1 MFTLITWGSENVAR
15 SHAAEL
21 RYETLQR
28 LEEICRLLV
37 DHYGARMT
45 LGELHAIIATLRKLC
60 RQDRVSV
67 AEIADATG
75 LPKQNISRWMQK
87 RLGDSIYLRVNEDD
101 QRMRDILLLD
111 SRRGQEFF
119 EELAVSMATTDR
131 VNRE

>member
-1 MFTLITWGSENVAR
+1 MAR

-119 EELAVSMATTDR
+119 EELAVSMATTD
-131 VNRE
+131 

>member
-1 MFTLITWGSENVAR
+1 MAR
-15 SHAAEL
+15 SHEAEL

-28 LEEICRLLV
+28 LEEICSLLV

-101 QRMRDILLLD
+101 QRMRDIVLLD
-111 SRRGQEFF
+111 PRRGQEFF

-131 VNRE
+131 VKRE

>member
-1 MFTLITWGSENVAR
+1 MAR

-28 LEEICRLLV
+28 LEEICSLLV

-101 QRMRDILLLD
+101 QRMRDIVLLD

-119 EELAVSMATTDR
+119 EELAVSMATTD
-131 VNRE
+131 